1 MSAWRAVTVVLTL
14 MGLAA
19 MQLWRLSTAAG
30 FPPDIANRQY
40 EFLHEGDVNLGAVV
54 SVHKSVRGRCIEAT
68 TTGKSVSVSVH
79 NSVRERCIE
88 ATTTGKSVSVSVSV
102 HNSVRGRCIEALTTG
117 KSVSVSVSVHNGV
130 RGRCIEATTTGKS
143 VSVSKS
149 ASVSVTTVVIVS
161 VHTSAVW

>member
-30 FPPDIANRQY
+30 FPPDIANRHY

-79 NSVRERCIE
+79 NSVRKRYIE

-102 HNSVRGRCIEALTTG
+102 SVHNSVR
-117 KSVSVSVSVHNGV
+117 K
-130 RGRCIEATTTGKS
+130 RCIEATTTGKPANVS
-143 VSVSKS
+143 KSASVSKS
-149 ASVSVTTVVIVS
+149 TSVSVTTVVIVS
-161 VHTSAVW
+161 VHTSVR